1 MIGQVISHYRV
12 IEQIG
17 AGGMGVV
24 FRAEDTR
31 LGRPLV
37 LKFLPPALSRDPMA
51 LERFE
56 REAKTASSMNH
67 PGICTVY
74 DIGEFEGQR
83 YIAMEHLE
91 GQPLDRF
98 IGGKPLPLPTM
109 LDLAVEIT
117 DAIELA
123 HSQGI
128 LHRDIKPA
136 NIFVT
141 KRGHAKVLDF
151 GLAKLA
157 AGADPSVLDANE
169 QTLAAHVLTTV
180 GVAVGT
186 VAYMSPEQ
194 ARGEELDTRS
204 DLFSLG
210 VVLHEMSTGRQAFA
224 GPTAAVVFDAILN
237 RTPPAIVSLNPEV
250 PLELERIVD
259 KAIEKDRLLRY
270 QHAADLKSDLARLR
284 RDRDSGRVSIG
295 GLSAS
300 RSGVRPATA
309 DGNSSAVEIAVPL
322 STTPSSSVPAAAS
335 SAAAIPA
342 PVTPAAPQAAP
353 AQPTAK
359 KKGSTNA
366 IAAAVGVLAIGA
378 AAVGYVITRPAS
390 EPQATVSQ
398 QPAAAPATPETVAPP
413 PVPEPSPVAEPK
425 PAPAPPVAGTSPAS
439 PPSLDAATAQA
450 LPKPANTG
458 TATAA
463 GTAARRAPAAPSTI
477 AVAPTTAPG
486 AAGRTPVPP
495 PVAAP
500 DPVASAVESARSG
513 IDHGQFDAALAG
525 LQGALGERP
534 TSPSAAQARWLIAQ
548 IYDRQRRTDA
558 ALAAYADLR
567 ATYSK
572 DPVSADALLRMADLV
587 QQTKRPDRNKV
598 ARTYLD
604 DIVANF
610 SSTDAAP
617 RALSQRAVIEEREN
631 AKVTDPVLQRVVPAA
646 LVSYRQL
653 IEAYPQSAS
662 AETAY
667 VKLARFYDDLKRYDL
682 QAQALSALGASFP
695 KTRYDAWWEAGEVY
709 ERRLRE
715 NAKAKDAYARVPNT
729 SRRYRD
735 AQKKLSE
742 L

>member
-24 FRAEDTR
+24 YRAEDIR

-56 REAKTASSMNH
+56 REARTASSMNH

-74 DIGEFEGQR
+74 DIGEWEGQR

-98 IGGKPLPLPTM
+98 IGGKPVALSML
-109 LDLAVEIT
+109 LDLAVQIT

-123 HSQGI
+123 HSEGI
-128 LHRDIKPA
+128 LHRDLKPA
-136 NIFVT
+136 NIFIT

-157 AGADPSVLDANE
+157 AGDPGASALDATA

-194 ARGEELDTRS
+194 ARGEDLDTRS

-210 VVLHEMSTGRQAFA
+210 VVLHEMATGRQAFS

-237 RTPPAIVSLNPEV
+237 RTPPPIVSVNPEV
-250 PLELERIVD
+250 PFELERIID
-259 KAIEKDRLLRY
+259 KAIEKDRMLRY
-270 QHAADLKSDLARLR
+270 QHAADLKSDLARLK
-284 RDRDSGRVSIG
+284 RDRESGRVSIG
-295 GLSAS
+295 GLSEA
-300 RSGVRPATA
+300 RSGVRPAANAGSGSAFEVAGTA
-309 DGNSSAVEIAVPL
+309 AASSA
-322 STTPSSSVPAAAS
+322 VPAAAS

-342 PVTPAAPQAAP
+342 PVVVPESQPVPAP
-353 AQPTAK
+353 AKAK
-359 KKGSTNA
+359 KSNTTA
-366 IAAAVGVLAIGA
+366 IAAAVVGVLAVGGVA
-378 AAVGYVITRPAS
+378 AGYVLTRPAV
-390 EPQATVSQ
+390 EPQAPVTQSSA
-398 QPAAAPATPETVAPP
+398 PAAAPESVAP
-413 PVPEPSPVAEPK
+413 PVAEPK
-425 PAPAPPVAGTSPAS
+425 PPAAPTAVPSPVAAAPPQATTPAAVAKPTPVATLRAPAPPTAVATSRTSP
-439 PPSLDAATAQA
+439 
-450 LPKPANTG
+450 
-458 TATAA
+458 
-463 GTAARRAPAAPSTI
+463 PAAASTP
-477 AVAPTTAPG
+477 APRPADE
-486 AAGRTPVPP
+486 
-495 PVAAP
+495 P
-500 DPVASAVESARSG
+500 DPVAKAVEAARPAMDS
-513 IDHGQFDAALAG
+513 GQFDAALTG
-525 LQGALGERP
+525 LQSALGARP
-534 TSPSAAQARWLIAQ
+534 SSPSAAQARLLIAR
-548 IYDRQRRTDA
+548 IYDRQGRTDA

-567 ATYSK
+567 ATYPK
-572 DPVSADALLRMADLV
+572 DPASADALLRMANLV
-587 QQTKRPDRNKV
+587 QQTRRPDRNKA
-598 ARTYLD
+598 ARSYLD
-604 DIVANF
+604 EIVANF
-610 SSTDAAP
+610 STTNVAAL
-617 RALSQRAVIEEREN
+617 ALAQRAVIEEREN

-653 IEAYPQSAS
+653 IEAYPQSAP
-662 AETAY
+662 AEAAFIR
-667 VKLARFYDDLKRYDL
+667 LARYYDDMKRYDL
-682 QAQALSALGASFP
+682 QAQALTGLGSYFP
-695 KTRYDAWWEAGEVY
+695 QTRHDAWWEAGEVF
-709 ERRLRE
+709 ERRLRDV
-715 NAKAKDAYARVPNT
+715 AKAKDAYSRVPTT